1 MQVWNRKELIET
13 PEVGAGA
20 MRFAYENPVGRALT
34 KAILCRSFVSNL
46 YAAWQKS
53 RLSKGKVW
61 KFVAQ
66 YHISLD
72 DCTAQE
78 FPNFNAFFTRQRKN
92 YVNQT
97 TDNELPAVADSKLT
111 ALPIDKNRVF
121 TVKGVPYTAAE
132 LLENEKLAA
141 EYAGGICMIFR
152 LSPDDYHRYVY
163 PDAGTQEKTVAI
175 KGVLHSVNP
184 IAGSLGVYRRNAR
197 RYTVLHTAHFGDVV
211 QMEVGAL
218 LVGKI
223 CNHNET
229 AGSFAKLQEKGYF
242 EYGGSTVILLLKKD
256 AVTVDADILQ
266 YSAKGIETK
275 VKIGER
281 IAAQT
286 LWGGDMSPKF
296 REAADGTDEQA
307 CRQWVVF

>member
-1 MQVWNRKELIET
+1 MQVWNRKEVIET

-53 RLSKGKVW
+53 RLSKGKMR
-61 KFVAQ
+61 KFIAQ
-66 YHISLD
+66 YHISLE

-97 TDNELPAVADSKLT
+97 AEKELPAIADSKLT

-141 EYAGGICMIFR
+141 EYAGGTCLIFR

-163 PDAGTQEKTVAI
+163 PDGGTQEKTVAI

-281 IAAQT
+281 IAAQN
-286 LWGGDMSPKF
+286 L
-296 REAADGTDEQA
+296 
-307 CRQWVVF
+307 

>member
-34 KAILCRSFVSNL
+34 KAILCRSFISNL

-53 RLSKGKVW
+53 RLSKGKVR
-61 KFVAQ
+61 KFIAQ
-66 YHISLD
+66 YHISLE

-78 FPNFNAFFTRQRKN
+78 FSNFNAFFTRQRKD

-97 TDNELPAVADSKLT
+97 AENELPAIADSKLT
-111 ALPIDKNRVF
+111 ALPIDNQRVF

-141 EYAGGICMIFR
+141 EYAGGTCLIFR

-163 PDAGTQEKTVAI
+163 PDGGTQEKTVAI

-223 CNHNET
+223 RNHNET

-256 AVTVDADILQ
+256 AVTVDADILK
-266 YSAKGIETK
+266 YSAQGIETK

-281 IAAQT
+281 IAA
-286 LWGGDMSPKF
+286 
-296 REAADGTDEQA
+296 
-307 CRQWVVF
+307 RQM

>member
-20 MRFAYENPVGRALT
+20 MRFAYENPIGRGLT
-34 KAILCRSFVSNL
+34 KAILCRSFISNL

-53 RLSKGKVW
+53 SLSRGKVR
-61 KFVAQ
+61 KFVARYQ
-66 YHISLD
+66 ISTE

-78 FPNFNAFFTRQRKN
+78 FPNFNAFFTRRRKS

-97 TDNELPAVADSKLT
+97 AENELPAIADSKLT
-111 ALPIDKNRVF
+111 ALPIDENRVF

-132 LLENEKLAA
+132 LLENERLAA
-141 EYAGGICMIFR
+141 EYAGGTCLIFR

-163 PDAGTQEKTVAI
+163 PDGGTQEKTVAI

-197 RYTVLHTAHFGDVV
+197 RYTVLHTTHFGDVV

-218 LVGKI
+218 LVGRI
-223 CNHNET
+223 CNHSET
-229 AGSFAKLQEKGYF
+229 AGSFEKLQEKGYF

-256 AVTVDADILQ
+256 AVTVDADILK

-286 LWGGDMSPKF
+286 L
-296 REAADGTDEQA
+296 
-307 CRQWVVF
+307 

>member
-1 MQVWNRKELIET
+1 MQVWNRKEVIET

-53 RLSKGKVW
+53 RLSKGKVR
-61 KFVAQ
+61 KFIAQ
-66 YHISLD
+66 YHISLK

-97 TDNELPAVADSKLT
+97 AEKELPAIADSKLT

-141 EYAGGICMIFR
+141 EYAGGTCLIFR

-197 RYTVLHTAHFGDVV
+197 RYTVLHTAHFGDIV

-229 AGSFAKLQEKGYF
+229 AGRFAKLQEKGYF

-256 AVTVDADILQ
+256 AVTVDADILK
-266 YSAKGIETK
+266 YSAQGIETK

-281 IAAQT
+281 IAAQN
-286 LWGGDMSPKF
+286 L
-296 REAADGTDEQA
+296 
-307 CRQWVVF
+307 

>member
-34 KAILCRSFVSNL
+34 KAILCRKFISNL

-53 RLSKGKVW
+53 RLSKGKVR
-61 KFVAQ
+61 KFIAQ
-66 YHISLD
+66 YHIALD

-78 FPNFNAFFTRQRKN
+78 FPNFNAFFTRKRKN

-97 TDNELPAVADSKLT
+97 AENELPAIADSKLT
-111 ALPIDKNRVF
+111 ALPIDENRVF

-132 LLENEKLAA
+132 LLENETLAA
-141 EYAGGICMIFR
+141 EYAGGTCLIFR

-163 PDAGTQEKTVAI
+163 PDAGTQEKTIHI

-223 CNHNET
+223 CNHSEA
-229 AGSFAKLQEKGYF
+229 AGSVAKLQEKGYF

-256 AVTVDADILQ
+256 AVTVDSDILE

-281 IAAQT
+281 IAA
-286 LWGGDMSPKF
+286 
-296 REAADGTDEQA
+296 
-307 CRQWVVF
+307 RQM

>member
-34 KAILCRSFVSNL
+34 KAILCRSFISNL

-53 RLSKGKVW
+53 RLSKGKVR
-61 KFVAQ
+61 KFIAQ
-66 YHISLD
+66 YHISLE

-78 FPNFNAFFTRQRKN
+78 FSNFNAFFTRQRKD

-97 TDNELPAVADSKLT
+97 AENELPAIADSKLT
-111 ALPIDKNRVF
+111 ALPIDENRVF
-121 TVKGVPYTAAE
+121 TVKGVPYTSAE
-132 LLENEKLAA
+132 LLENETLAA
-141 EYAGGICMIFR
+141 EYAGGTCLIFR

-197 RYTVLHTAHFGDVV
+197 RYTLLHTEHFGDVV

-223 CNHNET
+223 RNHNET

-256 AVTVDADILQ
+256 AVTVDADILK

-281 IAAQT
+281 IAVQ
-286 LWGGDMSPKF
+286 G
-296 REAADGTDEQA
+296 
-307 CRQWVVF
+307 

>member
-13 PEVGAGA
+13 PEVGSGA

-34 KAILCRSFVSNL
+34 KAILCRKFISNL

-53 RLSKGKVW
+53 RFSKGKVR
-61 KFVAQ
+61 KFIAQ
-66 YHISLD
+66 YHISLE
-72 DCTAQE
+72 DCTAQD
-78 FPNFNAFFTRQRKN
+78 FPNFNAFFTRQRKD

-97 TDNELPAVADSKLT
+97 TEKELPAVADSKLT
-111 ALPIDKNRVF
+111 ALPIDKDRVF
-121 TVKGVPYTAAE
+121 TVKGVPYTTAE
-132 LLENEKLAA
+132 LLENEALAA
-141 EYAGGICMIFR
+141 EYAGGICLIFR

-197 RYTVLHTAHFGDVV
+197 RYTLLHTEHFGDVV

-223 CNHNET
+223 RNHNET
-229 AGSFAKLQEKGYF
+229 AVKIDKLQEKGYF

-256 AVTVDADILQ
+256 AVTVDADILK

-281 IAAQT
+281 IAVQ
-286 LWGGDMSPKF
+286 G
-296 REAADGTDEQA
+296 
-307 CRQWVVF
+307 

>member
-53 RLSKGKVW
+53 CLSKGKVR

-97 TDNELPAVADSKLT
+97 AEKELPAIADSKLT

-141 EYAGGICMIFR
+141 EYAGGICLIFR

-163 PDAGTQEKTVAI
+163 PDGGTQEKTVAI

-281 IAAQT
+281 IAAQN
-286 LWGGDMSPKF
+286 L
-296 REAADGTDEQA
+296 
-307 CRQWVVF
+307 

>member
-34 KAILCRSFVSNL
+34 KAILCRGFVSNL

-53 RLSKGKVW
+53 RLSKGKVR
-61 KFVAQ
+61 KFIAQ

-78 FPNFNAFFTRQRKN
+78 FPNFNAFFTRQRKD
-92 YVNQT
+92 YVNLT
-97 TDNELPAVADSKLT
+97 KENELPAIADSKLT
-111 ALPIDKNRVF
+111 ALPIDGKRVF
-121 TVKGVPYTAAE
+121 SVKGVPYTTAE
-132 LLENEKLAA
+132 LLENEALAA
-141 EYAGGICMIFR
+141 EYAGGVCLIFR

-223 CNHNET
+223 RNHNET

-286 LWGGDMSPKF
+286 L
-296 REAADGTDEQA
+296 
-307 CRQWVVF
+307 

>member
-20 MRFAYENPVGRALT
+20 MRFAYENPIGRGLT
-34 KAILCRSFVSNL
+34 KAILCRSFISNL

-53 RLSKGKVW
+53 SLSRGKVR
-61 KFVAQ
+61 KFVARYQ
-66 YHISLD
+66 ISTE

-78 FPNFNAFFTRQRKN
+78 FSNFNAFFTRQRKN

-97 TDNELPAVADSKLT
+97 AENELPAIADSKLT
-111 ALPIDKNRVF
+111 ALPIDENRVF
-121 TVKGVPYTAAE
+121 TIKGVPYTAAE
-132 LLENEKLAA
+132 LLENEELAA
-141 EYAGGICMIFR
+141 EYAGGTCLIFR

-163 PDAGTQEKTVAI
+163 PDGGTQEKTVAI

-197 RYTVLHTAHFGDVV
+197 RYTVLHTTHFGDVV

-218 LVGKI
+218 LVGRI
-223 CNHNET
+223 CNHSET
-229 AGSFAKLQEKGYF
+229 AGSFEKLQEKGYF

-256 AVTVDADILQ
+256 AVTVDADILK

-286 LWGGDMSPKF
+286 L
-296 REAADGTDEQA
+296 
-307 CRQWVVF
+307 

>member
-20 MRFAYENPVGRALT
+20 MRFAYENPIGRGLT
-34 KAILCRSFVSNL
+34 KAILCRSFISNL

-53 RLSKGKVW
+53 SLSRGKVR
-61 KFVAQ
+61 KFVARYQ
-66 YHISLD
+66 ISTE

-78 FPNFNAFFTRQRKN
+78 FPNFNAFFTRRRKS

-97 TDNELPAVADSKLT
+97 AENELPAIADSKLT
-111 ALPIDKNRVF
+111 ALPIDENRVF

-132 LLENEKLAA
+132 LLENERLAA
-141 EYAGGICMIFR
+141 EYAGGTCLIFR

-163 PDAGTQEKTVAI
+163 PDGGMQEKTVAI

-197 RYTVLHTAHFGDVV
+197 RYTVLHTTHFGDVV

-218 LVGKI
+218 LVGRI
-223 CNHNET
+223 CNHSET
-229 AGSFAKLQEKGYF
+229 AGSFEKLQEKGYF

-256 AVTVDADILQ
+256 AVTVDADILK

-286 LWGGDMSPKF
+286 L
-296 REAADGTDEQA
+296 
-307 CRQWVVF
+307 

>member
-34 KAILCRSFVSNL
+34 KAILCRKFISNL

-53 RLSKGKVW
+53 RLSKGKVR
-61 KFVAQ
+61 KFIAQ
-66 YHISLD
+66 YHIALD

-78 FPNFNAFFTRQRKN
+78 FPNFNAFFTRKRKN

-97 TDNELPAVADSKLT
+97 AENELPAIADSKLT
-111 ALPIDKNRVF
+111 ALPIDENRVF
-121 TVKGVPYTAAE
+121 TVKAVPYTAAE
-132 LLENEKLAA
+132 LLENETLSA
-141 EYAGGICMIFR
+141 EYAGGICLIFR

-163 PDAGTQEKTVAI
+163 PDAGTQEKTIHI

-223 CNHNET
+223 CNHSEA
-229 AGSFAKLQEKGYF
+229 AGSVAKLQEKGYF
-242 EYGGSTVILLLKKD
+242 EYGGSTVILLLKKN
-256 AVTVDADILQ
+256 AVTVDADILH
-266 YSAKGIETK
+266 YSAQGIETK

-281 IAAQT
+281 IAIC
-286 LWGGDMSPKF
+286 KK
-296 REAADGTDEQA
+296 
-307 CRQWVVF
+307 

>member
-20 MRFAYENPVGRALT
+20 MRFAYENPIGRGLT
-34 KAILCRSFVSNL
+34 KAILCRSFISNL

-53 RLSKGKVW
+53 SLSRGKVR
-61 KFVAQ
+61 KFVARYQ
-66 YHISLD
+66 ISTE

-78 FPNFNAFFTRQRKN
+78 FSNFNAFFTRQRKN

-97 TDNELPAVADSKLT
+97 AENELPAIADSKLT

-121 TVKGVPYTAAE
+121 TVKGVPYTTAE
-132 LLENEKLAA
+132 LLENETLAA

-197 RYTVLHTAHFGDVV
+197 RYTVLHTAHFGDIV

-256 AVTVDADILQ
+256 AVKVDADILQ

-286 LWGGDMSPKF
+286 L
-296 REAADGTDEQA
+296 
-307 CRQWVVF
+307 

>member
-1 MQVWNRKELIET
+1 MQVWNRMELIET

-34 KAILCRSFVSNL
+34 KAILCRKFISNL

-53 RLSKGKVW
+53 RFSKGKVR
-61 KFVAQ
+61 KFIAQ
-66 YHISLD
+66 YHISLE
-72 DCTAQE
+72 DCTAQD
-78 FPNFNAFFTRQRKN
+78 FPNFNAFFTRQRKD

-97 TDNELPAVADSKLT
+97 AEKELPAVADSKLT

-121 TVKGVPYTAAE
+121 TVKGVPYTTAE
-132 LLENEKLAA
+132 LLENEALAA
-141 EYAGGICMIFR
+141 QYAGGICLIFR

-197 RYTVLHTAHFGDVV
+197 RYTLLHTEHFGDVV

-223 CNHNET
+223 RNHNET
-229 AGSFAKLQEKGYF
+229 AVKIDKLQEKGYF

-256 AVTVDADILQ
+256 AVTVDADILK

-281 IAAQT
+281 IAVQ
-286 LWGGDMSPKF
+286 G
-296 REAADGTDEQA
+296 
-307 CRQWVVF
+307 

>member
-1 MQVWNRKELIET
+1 MQVWNRKELMEA

-53 RLSKGKVW
+53 RLSKGKVR
-61 KFVAQ
+61 KFIAQ

-72 DCTAQE
+72 DCTAQD

-97 TDNELPAVADSKLT
+97 AENELPAIADSKLT
-111 ALPIDKNRVF
+111 ALPIDENRVF

-132 LLENEKLAA
+132 LLENERLAA
-141 EYAGGICMIFR
+141 EYAGGTCLIFR

-163 PDAGTQEKTVAI
+163 PDGGTQEKTVAI

-197 RYTVLHTAHFGDVV
+197 RYTVLHTTHFGDVV

-218 LVGKI
+218 LVGRI
-223 CNHNET
+223 CNHSET
-229 AGSFAKLQEKGYF
+229 TGSFEKLQEKGYF

-281 IAAQT
+281 IAAQK
-286 LWGGDMSPKF
+286 L
-296 REAADGTDEQA
+296 
-307 CRQWVVF
+307 